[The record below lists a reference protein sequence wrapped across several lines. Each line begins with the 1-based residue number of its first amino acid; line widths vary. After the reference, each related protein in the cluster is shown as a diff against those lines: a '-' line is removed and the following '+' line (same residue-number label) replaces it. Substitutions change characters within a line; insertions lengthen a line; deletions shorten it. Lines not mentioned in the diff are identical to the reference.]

1 MDYEQF
7 KQAIADDV
15 KARMEDSTI
24 GKCDVEFHEVNK
36 VNYGYEAMTV
46 KPENERIGVNLNVNQ
61 LYEKYQESGNY
72 DQVLD
77 NAVDTITHGLENSP
91 ELDVGA
97 LTDYE
102 AMKEK
107 LSLEVISKEANA
119 EVLQNVPHKDME
131 DMAVVYRF
139 VLDSDT
145 AGRSTVLVTNNM
157 LDNYGIT
164 ADQLHQ
170 DALDNAPIARPAQ
183 IKGMSE
189 VMYEIMG
196 PQAEEMGIPQ
206 IDPKDEQMF
215 VATVPDKTGGAGVI
229 AYPNF
234 MEEAAEKVGGSYF
247 VLPSSLHEVILVPDD
262 GRMNASELENMV
274 KEVNATQVD
283 PQDKLTDHVYHY
295 DAKEHIFELADK
307 FTAREQEKEADAEV
321 GEKGS
326 VLKDLKDKKKEIA
339 AKDKTK
345 DPAEK
350 AVHKSKEASL

>member
-7 KQAIADDV
+7 KETLADDV
-15 KARMEDSTI
+15 KARIAETEIGTI
-24 GKCDVEFHEVNK
+24 DVEFHEVNK

-46 KPENERIGVNLNVNQ
+46 KPEDERIGVNLNVDQ
-61 LYEKYQESGNY
+61 LFEKYQETGDY
-72 DQVLD
+72 DQVLGG
-77 NAVDTITHGLENSP
+77 AVDAVQRGFENRPDIDLNS
-91 ELDVGA
+91 

-102 AMKEK
+102 AMKSK
-107 LSLEVISKEANA
+107 LSLEVISKETNA
-119 EVLQNVPHKDME
+119 DVLENVPHKDME

-139 VLDSDT
+139 VLDSDS
-145 AGRSTVLVTNNM
+145 AGRSSVLVTNNM

-164 ADQLHQ
+164 PEQLNQ
-170 DALDNAPIARPAQ
+170 DALENAPVIRPAE

-196 PQAEEMGIPQ
+196 PDAEAMGIPQ

-262 GRMNASELENMV
+262 GRMSASELENMV

-295 DAKEHIFELADK
+295 DANEHIFELADK
-307 FTAREQEKEADAEV
+307 FAAREQEKDAEIEA

-326 VLKDLKDKKKEIA
+326 VVQDLKDKKKEIA
-339 AKDKTK
+339 EKDKAK
-345 DPAEK
+345 EPAEK
-350 AVHKSKEASL
+350 VAHKSKEASL